1 MNRLSS
7 NNTGDNFGTSIEL
20 STGPTG
26 LQKLLYAIGTP
37 DEGWSPMVSRGLS
50 G

>member
-1 MNRLSS
+1 MTLLSS
-7 NNTGDNFGTSIEL
+7 HNTGDNFGTSIEL
-20 STGPTG
+20 STGPAA
-26 LQKLLYAIGTP
+26 LQKLLYATGTP